1 MKIKTKLHSC
11 LQVTLL
17 LVTVL
22 CIPATAKALYF
33 DVDHIRYVTNDDN
46 TVTVAWV
53 DKDGDI
59 VIPPT
64 VTYDNKTYTVTGI
77 AGIFYYDIYN
87 NSHRTITGISI
98 PSTVTQINIIG
109 ELYDNGVVYES
120 LRVNDA
126 LTHITIASGNPRYD
140 SRDNCNAIIE
150 TASNTLLVGC
160 NNTTF
165 VPNTVTAIRAGAF
178 YYCSGLTS
186 ITLPNSLTT
195 IGAFAF
201 QGCSGLSE
209 ITLPNTL
216 TTIGVAAFSNCSNLT
231 SITLPN
237 TLTTIADEAFCNCS
251 KLESV
256 NIPSS
261 VTEIGAGAFWG
272 CSDLTEIALP
282 NSINI
287 IGDGAFGECL
297 ELTNINIPSS
307 VTEIGPDAFYNTKIT
322 EDQHG
327 IVYVGNWVVG
337 YKNDLPG
344 DCVIKNGT
352 VGIASYTFDYHYFYE
367 SAIEPPFTNLVIP
380 NSVLYIGDD
389 VFYYQGE
396 YQYEEGHF
404 EEGRYKV
411 SPIKTIVIGKSV
423 KTIGSHSFYTGSQSR
438 YNDNGTLID
447 GDVDLQSITC
457 LAKVPPQTSDAFA
470 SYILDNPI
478 YGWYET
484 DYVIYHRVPLYVPM
498 ESVEA
503 YKSDEEWG
511 RFQTIVGIEARDPS
525 DVNGDGEV
533 TIADVNCIVHEI
545 LYLYISPNNL
555 EYDVNGDGEVT
566 IADVNAVID
575 AILGN

>member
-1 MKIKTKLHSC
+1 MKIKTKLYSC
-11 LQVTLL
+11 LQVTVL
-17 LVTVL
+17 LVTIL
-22 CIPATAKALYF
+22 SIPTTAKALYF
-33 DVDHIRYVTNDDN
+33 DVDQIRYVTYDDN
-46 TVTVAWV
+46 TVCASGVN
-53 DKDGDI
+53 KDGDI

-77 AGIFYYDIYN
+77 SRDVFFSNAFIIN
-87 NSHRTITGISI
+87 RTITGISI
-98 PSTVTQINIIG
+98 PSTVTHIDIG
-109 ELYDNGVVYES
+109 NAEEYSNNYFLT
-120 LRVNDA
+120 VNDA

-150 TASNTLLVGC
+150 TASNTLLIGC
-160 NNTTF
+160 KNTTF

-178 YYCSGLTS
+178 YHCSGLTS
-186 ITLPNSLTT
+186 ITLPNSLTSIGDCTFEECSGLSEITLPNSLTT
-195 IGAFAF
+195 IGDFAF

-209 ITLPNTL
+209 ITMSNSL
-216 TTIGVAAFSNCSNLT
+216 TSIGEQAFYLCSNLT
-231 SITLPN
+231 NITLPN
-237 TLTTIADEAFCNCS
+237 TLTTIGDAAFCECSNLTSVTLPNSLTTIGDGAFYNCS

-261 VTEIGAGAFWG
+261 VTEIGA
-272 CSDLTEIALP
+272 
-282 NSINI
+282 N
-287 IGDGAFGECL
+287 
-297 ELTNINIPSS
+297 
-307 VTEIGPDAFYNTKIT
+307 AFYNTKIT

-344 DCVIKNGT
+344 DCIIKNGT
-352 VGIASYTFDYHYFYE
+352 IGIASNTFDYHYYLE

-380 NSVLYIGDD
+380 NSVLYIGHD
-389 VFYYQGE
+389 VFYYQGNM
-396 YQYEEGHF
+396 YDEGS
-404 EEGRYKV
+404 YTV
-411 SPIKTIVIGKSV
+411 SPIKTIVIGESV

-438 YNDNGTLID
+438 YNDHGTLID
-447 GDVDLQSITC
+447 GDVNLESITC

-511 RFQTIVGIEARDPS
+511 RFQTIVGIEVRDPS

-545 LYLYISPNNL
+545 LYLYITPNNL

-566 IADVNAVID
+566 IADVNSVID
-575 AILGN
+575 AIIGN